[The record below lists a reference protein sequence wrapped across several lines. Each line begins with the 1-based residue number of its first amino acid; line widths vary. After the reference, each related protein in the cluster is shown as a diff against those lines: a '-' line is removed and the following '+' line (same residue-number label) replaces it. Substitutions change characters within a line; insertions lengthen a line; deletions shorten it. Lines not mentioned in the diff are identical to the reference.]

1 MSKTAN
7 LSIAFDPRDLWFQ
20 AGYQFR
26 PTGIAQWA
34 QDMES
39 PARAL
44 ERFLVDDCDFT
55 PIQSPARAHIAGCDR
70 IEMLLCPRAR
80 TGLAATAAAGGRSLD
95 QWLREQFAPWGGELR
110 ILDPRS

>member
-1 MSKTAN
+1 MSKTAY

-55 PIQSPARAHIAGCDR
+55 PIGSPARAHLAGCDR
-70 IEMLLCPRAR
+70 IELRLCSR
-80 TGLAATAAAGGRSLD
+80 TRPALVAHAAASGESLE
-95 QWLREQFAPWGGELR
+95 QWLRAQFAPWSGELL
-110 ILDPRS
+110 ILDPRN